1 MLGVLMRMSA
11 LRNRGS
17 ADMAIEH
24 PHAPKQK
31 NTTTER
37 RNAFE
42 SIAKQFAKFGVVGGI
57 AFVIDYALMIAL
69 TEVLSVPYIA
79 SATISFIISTIFN
92 YLASMRYVFAHR
104 DDISKRREFAMFVVL
119 SVIGLLMNDALMA
132 LGTTVIGIDYRIT
145 KIGATGIVTI
155 YNFISRRIFIDG
167 QRDRKAP

>member
-1 MLGVLMRMSA
+1 MPNVLMRMSIP
-11 LRNRGS
+11 RNRGT
-17 ADMAIEH
+17 ADAAIERQH
-24 PHAPKQK
+24 PPKQRK
-31 NTTTER
+31 TPEER
-37 RNAFE
+37 RGAFE
-42 SIAKQFAKFGVVGGI
+42 SIVKQFAKFGVVGGI

-69 TEVLSVPYIA
+69 TEVLNVPYIA
-79 SATISFIISTIFN
+79 STTISFIVSTIFN

-167 QRDRKAP
+167 QRERKAS